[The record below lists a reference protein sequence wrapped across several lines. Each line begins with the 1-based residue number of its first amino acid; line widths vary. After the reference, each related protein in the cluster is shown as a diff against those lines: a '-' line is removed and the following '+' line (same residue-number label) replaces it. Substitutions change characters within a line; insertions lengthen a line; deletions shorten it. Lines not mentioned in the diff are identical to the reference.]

1 MVIIGYKHSSLKMS
15 TGFFFE
21 VLVPC
26 NILVAYVTSA
36 QSLCLFP
43 PIIFGSEETR
53 GGTEIADPS
62 F

>member
-1 MVIIGYKHSSLKMS
+1 MLIIGYKNSSLKMS
-15 TGFFFE
+15 MWFFFE

-43 PIIFGSEETR
+43 PIIFGSEGAR
-53 GGTEIADPS
+53 GGTEMEDPS